1 MSGGSVSALPKKFW
15 HIRDACVEHVLTN
28 SPPPSDLILL
38 QNWLLEDGYDEL
50 LAAWIDEDLVME
62 REIFADYFSDPQLR
76 AWTELPETDE
86 ITDKMRSDFARN
98 LISNTID
105 KSDDNNLSVH
115 SYSLQRDDGK
125 VAILGFTIAS
135 LGQGCLD
142 SPKWHGLFPDR
153 ATFYTHL
160 NKSGLLLHKE
170 LKALSERKILAMWQ
184 AE

>member
-50 LAAWIDEDLVME
+50 LAAWIDEDMVME

-86 ITDKMRSDFARN
+86 ITDKMRSDFAQN

-115 SYSLQRDDGK
+115 
-125 VAILGFTIAS
+125 GFTIAS